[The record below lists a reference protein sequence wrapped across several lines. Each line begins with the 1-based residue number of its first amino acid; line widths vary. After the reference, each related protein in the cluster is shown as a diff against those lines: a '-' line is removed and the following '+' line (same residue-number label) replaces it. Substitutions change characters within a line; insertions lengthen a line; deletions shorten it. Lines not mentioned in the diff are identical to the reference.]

1 MERLM
6 DTQHEDAKYVV
17 RFYKQEME
25 WKKKN
30 LKGTIEKKD
39 DVYNKGK
46 MKEKA
51 NIAFRATIEEILDM
65 EDILCV
71 ADIRTIN
78 TAVVN
83 AWLVV

>member
-1 MERLM
+1 MFESITTVNQVHLMERLM

-51 NIAFRATIEEILDM
+51 NIAFGR
-65 EDILCV
+65 
-71 ADIRTIN
+71 
-78 TAVVN
+78 
-83 AWLVV
+83 